1 MFPTLVSKE
10 SITIYF
16 PEVGPKAV
24 LRTNQNYEKVK
35 QALHDKAWDTLLE
48 LMDPTESITQWG
60 NGNLSVVN
68 GMVHIDGEPLA
79 SPALS
84 QKVLDMWED
93 GIPID
98 PYIAFNR
105 RLQELSS
112 HRISSVLFSYLE
124 KHKFPLFDDGA
135 FMAYKGLAKNT
146 YKDSDVSEETAQAIL
161 NRSPQNPY
169 TSINGRKL
177 TEPGYY
183 LELLKTKDYLD
194 VHSHSVPQS
203 VGDTI
208 SMATRYV
215 NDDPSQGCS
224 TGLHVGSN
232 SYTCNYDN
240 RMLVKVYPVNCIAV
254 PLDSDF
260 SKIRVNEY
268 TIISIDSA
276 KVEYPKHVYSP
287 IDDYDGDDE
296 EDEDYEDYD
305 ADGDEDDGEY

>member
-1 MFPTLVSKE
+1 MYPTTTSKE
-10 SITIYF
+10 SITVFF
-16 PEVGPKAV
+16 PGVGAKVV

-35 QALHDKAWDTLLE
+35 KALHDKAWDTLLE

-79 SPALS
+79 SQALS
-84 QKVLDMWED
+84 QKVLDMWEE

-105 RLQELSS
+105 RLQELPS
-112 HRISSVLFSYLE
+112 HRISSILFSYLE

-135 FMAYKGLAKNT
+135 FMAYKGLAENT
-146 YKDSDVSEETAQAIL
+146 YKGSDVSEETAQTIL

-183 LELLKTKDYLD
+183 LELLKTRDYLD

-208 SMATRYV
+208 SMQTRYV

-232 SYTCNYDN
+232 SYTSNYDI
-240 RMLVKVYPVNCIAV
+240 RMLVKVYPANCIAV
-254 PLDSDF
+254 PLDSNF

-268 TIISIDSA
+268 TIISVDTA
-276 KVEYPKHVYSP
+276 KVEYPKHVYTSP
-287 IDDYDGDDE
+287 TMDEEDYDEDDYD
-296 EDEDYEDYD
+296 DYD
-305 ADGDEDDGEY
+305 ADGDEDDGTY